1 MVKNFKQMIRVKNSV
16 VFVSLMVLTV
26 SVFAWNPPTIQCI
39 KLLNNNTRIHVDW
52 ESNPDCVHFK
62 VYYFYVN
69 GVLSDSLYAT
79 QTDNL
84 YYHGGKDVNNIPS
97 ASQYNCY
104 MVAVDSNE
112 NSCQSNT
119 LQSITL
125 TVTPNASHTAANIE
139 WESPTTS
146 FDNTWGN
153 TFNLYKK
160 RSFEPDFPA
169 QPFASVPVSQLS
181 YTDLADVCDASISYQ
196 VGISHFYMN
205 GSTQSQCPFMTTI
218 GTVDNMMDTVQ
229 PSAPVL
235 DSVTVTPNN
244 QVMLGF
250 HETEPY
256 MMAFLIYYINPN
268 GTILLDSVFG
278 QSFWIDP
285 VIDPSNDSRS
295 YRITAKDSCGTES
308 PLTNN
313 EQSNMVL
320 HLKSTDACHRSASIQ
335 WSTYPNL
342 INGID
347 HFEIM
352 LSNDGGTSWVNLGS
366 TTTNTFTIE
375 NLLFNTDYKVY
386 VRVVNIGA
394 TVTASSNRITI
405 RIAAEETEDFSYIR
419 SVSVIEDQFI
429 QIKVLTSGDTLPFE
443 AITLQRSENGTDFE
457 DFMTLNYQSGI
468 ANYVFSDS
476 LADFS
481 RNIYYYRTYIVN
493 QCNTDAGYSNISH
506 NILLH
511 GENNAQ
517 TNVLSWPGYSNWDG
531 GASDYYVMR
540 KVENEELFNTIAD
553 VAPAAVNN
561 YQDDI
566 SQLFESGS
574 KFIYYIEAK
583 ENTNRYGFEETSY
596 SNCISVIQPPTI
608 YIPNAFRPM
617 AGNNKVF
624 KPINSFVSI
633 DHYQFS
639 IFTRSGECVFLTT
652 NPQEGWD
659 GRINGVIAPM
669 NVYVYYLEYKMPDGT
684 VMERTGTVTLVK

>member
-1 MVKNFKQMIRVKNSV
+1 MTKVKNSII
-16 VFVSLMVLTV
+16 FVLLMTVTV
-26 SVFAWNPPTIQCI
+26 SVFAWNPPVIQCI
-39 KLLNNNTRIHVDW
+39 KLLNNNTRLHVDW
-52 ESNPDCVHFK
+52 ESNPDCTHFK

-69 GVLSDSLYAT
+69 GVLSDSLKAT
-79 QTDNL
+79 ATNNL
-84 YYHGGKDVNNIPS
+84 YFQGGKDINNIPV
-97 ASQYNCY
+97 ASQYSCY
-104 MVAVDSNE
+104 VVAFDSNDI
-112 NSCQSNT
+112 SYQSNT
-119 LQSITL
+119 LQSINL
-125 TVTPNASHTAANIE
+125 TVTPNTNHTATSLE

-146 FDNTWGN
+146 FDNTWGAV
-153 TFNLYKK
+153 FNIYKK
-160 RSFEPDFPA
+160 RGFETDFPA
-169 QPFASVPVSQLS
+169 QPFATVPISQLT
-181 YTDLADVCDASISYQ
+181 YTDPSDVCDNSLSYQ

-205 GSTQSQCPFMTTI
+205 GTFQGQCPFMTTI
-218 GTVDNMMDTVQ
+218 GTVDNMTDTLN
-229 PSAPVL
+229 PTPPVL
-235 DSVTVTPNN
+235 DSVTVTPDN

-256 MMAFLIYYINPN
+256 MMKFLIYYINPN
-268 GTILLDSVFG
+268 GTILLDSVSG
-278 QSFWIDP
+278 QTFWIDP
-285 VIDPSNDSRS
+285 NIDPSNDSRS
-295 YRITAKDSCGTES
+295 YRITAKDSCGKES
-308 PLTNN
+308 ELTNN

-320 HLKSTDACHRSASIQ
+320 HLKSTDACYRSASIQ
-335 WSTYPNL
+335 WSTYTNL

-352 LSNDGGTSWVNLGS
+352 LSSDGGTSWDNLGS
-366 TTTNTFTIE
+366 TSANTFTIQ
-375 NLLFNTDYKVY
+375 NLVINTDYKVY
-386 VRVVNIGA
+386 VRVVNNGA
-394 TVTASSNRITI
+394 TVTASSNRISI
-405 RIAAEETEDFSYIR
+405 RIAAEETEDFTYIR
-419 SVSVIEDQFI
+419 SVSVIEDQYI

-443 AITLQRSENGTDFE
+443 TITLQRSENGTDFE
-457 DFMTLNYQSGI
+457 DFMTLNHQSGT
-468 ANYVFSDS
+468 ANYVFNDS

-481 RNIYYYRTYIVN
+481 RNIYYYRTYIIN
-493 QCNTDAGYSNISH
+493 RCNTDVGYSNISH

-517 TNVLSWPGYSNWDG
+517 TNILSWPGYSNWDG

-540 KVENEELFNTIAD
+540 KVESEDLFNTIAD
-553 VAPAAVNN
+553 VVPAAVNN

-574 KFIYYIEAK
+574 KFIYYIEAR

-596 SNCISVIQPPTI
+596 SNRISVIQPPTI

-633 DHYQFS
+633 DKYQFS
-639 IFTRSGECVFLTT
+639 IFTRTGECIFLTT

-684 VMERTGTVTLVK
+684 VMERTGTVTLIK